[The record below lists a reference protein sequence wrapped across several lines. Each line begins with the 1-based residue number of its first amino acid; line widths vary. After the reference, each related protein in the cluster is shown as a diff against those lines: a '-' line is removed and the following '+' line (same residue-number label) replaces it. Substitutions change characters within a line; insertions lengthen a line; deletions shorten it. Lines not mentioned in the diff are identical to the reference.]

1 MTESSKIKV
10 ILNAAYILY
19 LANGLL
25 DNREKTKSSTIR
37 LTNMLFKE
45 TSKKEY
51 LKYVQLSNESWANV
65 VQKFKDDNMRIAIFQ
80 AVETLWFNNLD
91 LMVEV
96 LGQHSTDIVL
106 RFVNKQ
112 SKDGTTS
119 DIIKET
125 NTVVD
130 CLTEQA
136 NKVIFNY
143 LKGKK

>member
-1 MTESSKIKV
+1 
-10 ILNAAYILY
+10 
-19 LANGLL
+19 
-25 DNREKTKSSTIR
+25 
-37 LTNMLFKE
+37 MLFKE